1 MPSSSDA
8 DPVPASCQ
16 PLVSPGIQSNST
28 DKSEPAWLAFELK
41 FVIAEEVAQAV
52 QRWASQNL
60 EADPYACQRTGMYE
74 TTTLYL
80 DTPALDV
87 LNRTPGFR
95 RRKFRLRRYGDSGP
109 IHLERKSRSKDTV
122 RKRRTT
128 VSEFELSRLA
138 GPLAELPTSSDGGAE
153 WSGDWFHQRIALRE
167 LRPTCMVTY
176 NRAAFMKLSSQG
188 VMRLTL
194 DRHIRGVPSNRWRL
208 SPVHGPN
215 ELLPGQVVCELKF
228 RDTMPHLFKQLV
240 NDLKLTPGSVSKY
253 RRLMQA
259 AGFGLT
265 PPPAAPLNVAG
276 SACVVETAANH
287 GGAGNA
293 PRVLS

>member
-1 MPSSSDA
+1 MLSSSIA
-8 DPVPASCQ
+8 DSVSTGCQ
-16 PLVSPGIQSNST
+16 PLVSPGIQSESAN
-28 DKSEPAWLAFELK
+28 KSEPAWLAFELK
-41 FVIAEEVAQAV
+41 FVIAEEVAREV
-52 QRWASQNL
+52 QRWAAQHL
-60 EADPYACQRTGMYE
+60 EADPYADLRTGMYE

-95 RRKFRLRRYGDSGP
+95 RRKFRMRRYGDSGP

-128 VSEFELSRLA
+128 ISEFELSRLA
-138 GPLAELPTSSDGGAE
+138 GPLAEMPAANCATE
-153 WSGDWFHQRIALRE
+153 WAGDWFHQRIALRD

-176 NRAAFMKLSSQG
+176 NRAAFMKLGSQG

-194 DRHIRGVPSNRWRL
+194 DRHIRGVPSNCWQL
-208 SPVHGPN
+208 TPVHGRN

-259 AGFGLT
+259 AGFELT
-265 PPPAAPLNVAG
+265 P
-276 SACVVETAANH
+276 TAATAND

>member
-8 DPVPASCQ
+8 VSVSAGYQ
-16 PLVSPGIQSNST
+16 PLVSPGIQSESS

-52 QRWASQNL
+52 QRWAAQHL
-60 EADPYACQRTGMYE
+60 EADPYADLRTGMYE

-95 RRKFRLRRYGDSGP
+95 RRKFRLRRYGHSGP

-128 VSEFELSRLA
+128 VSEYELSRLA
-138 GPLAELPTSSDGGAE
+138 GPLAELPADRGTAAE

-176 NRAAFMKLSSQG
+176 NRTAFMKLGSQG

-194 DRHIRGVPSNRWRL
+194 DRHIRGIPSTRWQL
-208 SPVHGPN
+208 SPVHGPD
-215 ELLPGQVVCELKF
+215 ELLPGHVVCELKF

-259 AGFGLT
+259 AGFEPT
-265 PPPAAPLNVAG
+265 PPPAESNGVPAGCVA
-276 SACVVETAANH
+276 ETAANI